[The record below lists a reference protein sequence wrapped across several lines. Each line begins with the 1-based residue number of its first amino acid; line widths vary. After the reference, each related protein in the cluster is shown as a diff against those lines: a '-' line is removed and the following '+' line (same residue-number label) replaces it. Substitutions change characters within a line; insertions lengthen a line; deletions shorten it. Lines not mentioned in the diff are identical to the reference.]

1 MRTLLFFFLFILF
14 NSNHFYSQRSKHG
27 NQNISGSNIVLNA
40 YSELSQN
47 AQVGDLSLNTN
58 INNLTNG
65 FFTAPLEQGDLILII
80 QMQGASI
87 DVNTYPTVG
96 WGGNYTVPNVYFSAS
111 WGTNPWEWGQ
121 LTNYNN
127 AGKFEQV
134 EVESISGTNTI
145 NLQCPLINDY
155 DISGKV
161 QIIRIPRF
169 ENLTLPSNTS
179 ITCLANSR

>member
-1 MRTLLFFFLFILF
+1 
-14 NSNHFYSQRSKHG
+14 
-27 NQNISGSNIVLNA
+27 
-40 YSELSQN
+40 
-47 AQVGDLSLNTN
+47 
-58 INNLTNG
+58 
-65 FFTAPLEQGDLILII
+65 
-80 QMQGASI
+80 MQGASI

-96 WGGNYTVPNVYFSAS
+96 WGGNYTVPNIYFSAS

-145 NLQCPLINDY
+145 NLQCPLINNY
-155 DISGKV
+155 DISGNV

-169 ENLTLPSNTS
+169 ENLSLPSNTS
-179 ITCLANSR
+179 ITCTAWNA